1 MKMTFVYK
9 EQEMNILLTAIT
21 IATLSVCGPQ
31 TTTIKE
37 ELSVKKNENSFT
49 KNEIVYKKV
58 PTKWVKIT
66 KKSN

>member
-1 MKMTFVYK
+1 MTFVYK

-31 TTTIKE
+31 ATTIKE
-37 ELSVKKNENSFT
+37 DLSVKKNENSFT
-49 KNEIVYKKV
+49 KNKIVYKKV